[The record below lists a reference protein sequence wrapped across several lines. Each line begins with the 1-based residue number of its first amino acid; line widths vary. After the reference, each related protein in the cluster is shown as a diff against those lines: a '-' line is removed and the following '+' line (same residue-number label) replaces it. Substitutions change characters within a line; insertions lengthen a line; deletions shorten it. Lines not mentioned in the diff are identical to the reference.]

1 MVSSR
6 IEESLLET
14 TEEQE
19 LDGSD
24 AAKLVPVTESI
35 RYRRRAQSAEKKSE
49 HLAQELSDANQKI
62 GRLEQD
68 LSELQIEQQLIR
80 KLAAAGAADLEA
92 AVLVAKTRMEGRPQ
106 AEIDACVEQLKREK
120 AYLFGGPTEVAPF
133 RKTAGAKDRAK
144 QTQTVLEQA
153 ARKAAKTGSRVDLQH
168 YLKLRRNLL

>member
-1 MVSSR
+1 MGSSR

-14 TEEQE
+14 TEEQD
-19 LDGSD
+19 LDGND

-49 HLAQELSDANQKI
+49 SLAEQLADANQKI
-62 GRLEQD
+62 TRMSQD
-68 LSELQIEQQLIR
+68 LSDLQIEQKLAH

-92 AVLVAKTRMEGRPQ
+92 AVLVAKTRMEGRPE
-106 AEIDACVEQLKREK
+106 AEVDACIEQLRREK
-120 AYLFGGPTEVAPF
+120 AYLFGGPTETATF

-144 QTQTVLEQA
+144 QTQTALEQA
-153 ARKAAKTGSRVDLQH
+153 AKKAARTGSRADLQH

>member
-1 MVSSR
+1 MGSSR

-14 TEEQE
+14 TEEQD
-19 LDGSD
+19 LDGND

-49 HLAQELSDANQKI
+49 SLAEQLADANQKI
-62 GRLEQD
+62 TRMSQD
-68 LSELQIEQQLIR
+68 LSDLQIEQKLAH

-92 AVLVAKTRMEGRPQ
+92 AVLVAKTRMEGRPE
-106 AEIDACVEQLKREK
+106 AEVDACIEQLRREK
-120 AYLFGGPTEVAPF
+120 AYLFGGSTETTTF

-144 QTQTVLEQA
+144 QTQTALEQA
-153 ARKAAKTGSRVDLQH
+153 AKKAARTGSRADLQH